1 MRALALF
8 AAVLSSLTLVP
19 AAAIGQ
25 AGIEDAVRQ
34 TIIDQYAF
42 ARENHRQAEGRISR
56 DGSVVFRSSGGLL
69 QQMPTDPPTRDF
81 VFNTQTPKH
90 ITVIPLNAD
99 AAVVH
104 MYIEG
109 GSQIVGQAPIPNYL
123 VRATLIMVREG
134 GEWKQRAAHWSPI
147 QGGTGTNEPAVSPPA

>member
-1 MRALALF
+1 MRTLVVI
-8 AAVLSSLTLVP
+8 AAVLSSLTLLP

-25 AGIEDAVRQ
+25 ASVEDAVRQ

-69 QQMPTDPPTRDF
+69 QQMPTDPPTREF

-90 ITVIPLNAD
+90 ITVIRLSAD

-104 MYIEG
+104 LYIEG
-109 GSQIVGQAPIPNYL
+109 GSRIEAHADSEVDVERDGLERP
-123 VRATLIMVREG
+123 VATSGADV
-134 GEWKQRAAHWSPI
+134 H
-147 QGGTGTNEPAVSPPA
+147 